1 MSNTH
6 VQARLGMPLAGTVL
20 LSVLAENWW
29 LLLLRGA
36 AAIVF
41 GAIAFLW
48 PGITL
53 LSLTY
58 LWGAYAF
65 VDGIFG
71 LWAAVVSQGGDTSS
85 RWWLGISGIIS
96 ILASAVAFFWPGMT
110 ALVLLMFIA
119 SWAIVIGGLQIYGAI
134 QVRKVVQNEWWLIL
148 SGLLSIAFGVIMV
161 AQPGAGA
168 VAVVWIIAWY
178 AMLFGCMYVGL
189 AFRLKKYKN
198 T

>member
-6 VQARLGMPLAGTVL
+6 VQGRLGMPLAGTVL
-20 LSVLAENWW
+20 LSMLAENCW
-29 LLLLRGA
+29 LLLLRGV

-65 VDGIFG
+65 ADGIFG
-71 LWAAVVSQGGDTSS
+71 LWAAIVGYGGDMSS
-85 RWWLGISGIIS
+85 RWWFGIGGIVS
-96 ILASAVAFFWPGMT
+96 ILASAVVFFWPGMT

-119 SWAIVIGGLQIYGAI
+119 SWAIIIGGLQIYGAI
-134 QVRKVVQNEWWLIL
+134 QLRKVVQNEWWLIL
-148 SGLLSIAFGVIMV
+148 GGLLSIAFGVIMV
-161 AQPGAGA
+161 VQPGAGA
-168 VAVVWIIAWY
+168 LAVVWIIAWY
-178 AMLFGCMYVGL
+178 AILFGCIYVGL
-189 AFRLKKYKN
+189 AFWLRKYKN

>member
-6 VQARLGMPLAGTVL
+6 VQGRFSMPLAGTVL
-20 LSVLAENWW
+20 LSMLAENWW
-29 LLLLRGA
+29 LLLLRGVV
-36 AAIVF
+36 AIIF
-41 GAIAFLW
+41 GAIALLW

-65 VDGIFG
+65 ADGIFG
-71 LWAAVVSQGGDTSS
+71 LWAAIVSGGNTSS
-85 RWWLGISGIIS
+85 RCWLGIGGIVS
-96 ILASAVAFFWPGMT
+96 VLASAVAFFWPGMT

-134 QVRKVVQNEWWLIL
+134 QLRKVVQNEWWLIL

-161 AQPGAGA
+161 AQPDAGA
-168 VAVVWIIAWY
+168 LAVVWIIAWY
-178 AMLFGCMYVGL
+178 AILFGCMYMVL
-189 AFRLKKYKN
+189 ALRLKNYKN

>member
-6 VQARLGMPLAGTVL
+6 VQGGRSMPLAATVL
-20 LSVLAENWW
+20 LSMLAENWG
-29 LLLLRGA
+29 LLLLRGV

-65 VDGIFG
+65 ADGIFG
-71 LWAAVVSQGGDTSS
+71 LWVAIGSQGGDTSS
-85 RWWLGISGIIS
+85 RWWLGIGGVVS

-168 VAVVWIIAWY
+168 LAVVWIIAWY
-178 AMLFGCMYVGL
+178 AILFGCMYVGL

-198 T
+198 N

>member
-1 MSNTH
+1 MSNAH
-6 VQARLGMPLAGTVL
+6 VQGRLGMPLAGTLL
-20 LSVLAENWW
+20 LSMLAENWW
-29 LLLLRGA
+29 LLLLRGVA
-36 AAIVF
+36 GIVF

-65 VDGIFG
+65 ADGIFG
-71 LWAAVVSQGGDTSS
+71 LWAAIVSYGGDTSS
-85 RWWLGISGIIS
+85 RWWLGIGGIVS

-119 SWAIVIGGLQIYGAI
+119 SWAIIIGGLQIYGAI
-134 QVRKVVQNEWWLIL
+134 QLRKVVQNEWWLIL
-148 SGLLSIAFGVIMV
+148 SGFLSIAFGVIMV
-161 AQPGAGA
+161 VQPGAGA
-168 VAVVWIIAWY
+168 LAVVWIIAWY
-178 AMLFGCMYVGL
+178 AILFGCMYVGL
-189 AFRLKKYKN
+189 AFRLRKYKN

>member
-6 VQARLGMPLAGTVL
+6 IQNRVGMPLAGTVL
-20 LSVLAENWW
+20 LSMLAENWW
-29 LLLLRGA
+29 LLLLRGVA
-36 AAIVF
+36 AMVF

-65 VDGIFG
+65 ADGIFG

-96 ILASAVAFFWPGMT
+96 LLASTVAFFWPGMT

-148 SGLLSIAFGVIMV
+148 SGLLSIAFGVTMV

-168 VAVVWIIAWY
+168 LAVVWIIAWY
-178 AMLFGCMYVGL
+178 AMLFGWMYVGL
-189 AFRLKKYKN
+189 AFRLKKYKS

>member
-6 VQARLGMPLAGTVL
+6 VQGGRSMPLAATVL
-20 LSVLAENWW
+20 LSMLAENWG
-29 LLLLRGA
+29 LLLLRGV

-65 VDGIFG
+65 ADGISG
-71 LWAAVVSQGGDTSS
+71 LWAAIGSQGGDTSS
-85 RWWLGISGIIS
+85 RWWLGIGGVVS

-134 QVRKVVQNEWWLIL
+134 QVRKVVQNEWWLML
-148 SGLLSIAFGVIMV
+148 SGLLSMAFGVIMV

-168 VAVVWIIAWY
+168 LAVVWIIAWY
-178 AMLFGCMYVGL
+178 AILFGCMYVGL
-189 AFRLKKYKN
+189 AFQLKKYKN